1 MTHPKLRLLTVL
13 AVPIV
18 AAGVLALTA
27 GCSSEGGKKAAES
40 TAAAGA
46 ASCDNPTM
54 TVAVVSHGKQ
64 GDSFWDVVKHGAEDA
79 GKQMCVKIT
88 YQGQGDPNQQAQAID
103 NAVAQKVNGLVVSMA
118 NPDALKGAIQKA
130 VSAGIPVITI
140 NSGQS
145 RSKEF
150 GALTHVGQAERT
162 AGEGAG
168 EQFAKNGVKNL
179 VCVIHEAGNVGLE
192 ERCAGAAAKLGGTS
206 QNLQVDVSD
215 LNTAAAT
222 IQSKLQADPS
232 IDGVL
237 TLNDSVGKAA
247 ITAVKGAASKAK
259 IATFDVNADVIKA
272 VKDGSLLFAVD
283 QQPYTQGYL
292 PVVFLKL
299 YADNANVIGGG
310 QPVLTGPSF
319 VTKDNAA
326 TIEKY
331 AARGTR

>member
-1 MTHPKLRLLTVL
+1 MTQPTLRLLSVL
-13 AVPIV
+13 A
-18 AAGVLALTA
+18 AATGALVLAA
-27 GCSSEGGKKAAES
+27 GCSSEGGKKAESS
-40 TAAAGA
+40 TAAGSSA
-46 ASCDNPTM
+46 ASCDNPSL

-64 GDSFWDVVKHGAEDA
+64 GDAFWDVVKRGAEDA
-79 GKQMCVKIT
+79 GKQLCVKVT

-118 NPDALKGAIQKA
+118 NPDALKGSIQKA
-130 VSAGIPVITI
+130 VAAGIPVITI

-145 RSKEF
+145 RSKEL

-168 EQFAKNGVKNL
+168 EQLAKAGVHNL
-179 VCVIHEAGNVGLE
+179 LCVIHEAGNVALE
-192 ERCAGAAAKLGGTS
+192 ERCAGATATLGGRS

-215 LNTAAAT
+215 LNGAAAT
-222 IQSKLQADPS
+222 IQSTLQADTA
-232 IDGVL
+232 IDGIL
-237 TLNDSVGKAA
+237 TLNSGVGNAA
-247 ITAVKGAASKAK
+247 VTAVKGAGSSAK

-292 PVVFLKL
+292 PVTFLKL

-326 TIEKY
+326 TVEKY

>member
-1 MTHPKLRLLTVL
+1 MTHAKLRLITGVAVALML
-13 AVPIV
+13 A
-18 AAGVLALTA
+18 A
-27 GCSSEGGKKAAES
+27 GCSSEGGKKAEDAAG
-40 TAAAGA
+40 AAAGA
-46 ASCDNPTM
+46 ACDNPTM

-64 GDSFWDVVKHGAEDA
+64 GDSFWDVVKRGAEDA
-79 GKQMCVKIT
+79 GKQLCVRIT

-118 NPDALKGAIQKA
+118 NPDALKGSIQKA
-130 VSAGIPVITI
+130 VSARIPVITI

-145 RSKEF
+145 RFREF

-168 EQFAKNGVKNL
+168 EQLAKAGVKNL
-179 VCVIHEAGNVGLE
+179 VCVIHEAGNIGLE
-192 ERCAGAAAKLGGTS
+192 ERCAGAAASLGGS
-206 QNLQVDVSD
+206 AQNLQVDVSD
-215 LNTAAAT
+215 LNAAAST

-237 TLNDSVGKAA
+237 TLNDGVGKSA
-247 ITAVKGAASKAK
+247 ITAVKGAGSAAK

-292 PVVFLKL
+292 PVTFLKL

-319 VTKDNAA
+319 VTKDNAD
-326 TIEKY
+326 TIEQY

>member
-1 MTHPKLRLLTVL
+1 MTHARPRLRIGLAITAGALLL
-13 AVPIV
+13 A
-18 AAGVLALTA
+18 A
-27 GCSSEGGKKAAES
+27 GCSSEGGKKAED
-40 TAAAGA
+40 TAAAAG

-54 TVAVVSHGKQ
+54 TVAVISHGKQ
-64 GDSFWDVVKHGAEDA
+64 GDSFWDVVKRGAEDA
-79 GKQMCVKIT
+79 GKQLCVKVT

-103 NAVAQKVNGLVVSMA
+103 NAVAQRVNGLIVSMA

-130 VSAGIPVITI
+130 VAARIPVITI

-168 EQFAKNGVKNL
+168 EQLAKNGVKNL

-192 ERCAGAAAKLGGTS
+192 ERCTGAAASLGGSS

-215 LNTAAAT
+215 LNGAAST

-237 TLNDSVGKAA
+237 TLNDGVGKAA
-247 ITAVKGAASKAK
+247 ITAVKGAGSTAK

-292 PVVFLKL
+292 PVTFLKL
-299 YADNANVIGGG
+299 YVDNANVIGGG

-319 VTKDNAA
+319 ITKDNAE
-326 TIEKY
+326 TVEKY

>member
-1 MTHPKLRLLTVL
+1 MTQLKPRLLTALAVITGALVL
-13 AVPIV
+13 A
-18 AAGVLALTA
+18 A
-27 GCSSEGGKKAAES
+27 GCSSQGGRKADES
-40 TAAAGA
+40 NGA
-46 ASCDNPTM
+46 ATGGTACGTPSL

-64 GDSFWDVVKHGAEDA
+64 GDSFWDVVKRGAEDA
-79 GKQMCVKIT
+79 GRQLCVKIT
-88 YQGQGDPNQQAQAID
+88 YQGSGNPNEQAQAID

-118 NPDALKGAIQKA
+118 NPDALKSSIQKA
-130 VSAGIPVITI
+130 VSSGIPVITI

-168 EQFAKNGVKNL
+168 EQLARAGVANL

-192 ERCAGAAAKLGGTS
+192 ERCAGAAATLGGRS

-222 IQSKLQADPS
+222 IQSTLQADPS

-237 TLNDSVGKAA
+237 TLNDGVGKSA
-247 ITAVKGAASKAK
+247 ITAVAGAGSSAK
-259 IATFDVNADVIKA
+259 VATFDVNADVIKA

-326 TIEKY
+326 AVEQY

>member
-1 MTHPKLRLLTVL
+1 MTRSLRPLTAAAATAALLL
-13 AVPIV
+13 A
-18 AAGVLALTA
+18 A
-27 GCSSEGGKKAAES
+27 GCSSSGGKKAEDS
-40 TAAAGA
+40 SAAASG
-46 ASCDNPTM
+46 ASCDNPSL

-64 GDSFWDVVKHGAEDA
+64 GDSFWDVVKRGAEDA
-79 GKQMCVKIT
+79 GKQNCVKIT
-88 YQGQGDPNQQAQAID
+88 YQGQGDPNEQAQAID

-118 NPDALKGAIQKA
+118 NPDALKSSIQKA
-130 VSAGIPVITI
+130 VAAGIPVITI

-168 EQFAKNGVKNL
+168 EQLAKAGVKNL
-179 VCVIHEAGNVGLE
+179 LCVIHEAGNVGLE
-192 ERCAGAAAKLGGTS
+192 ERCSGAAATLGGTS

-215 LNTAAAT
+215 LNGAAST

-237 TLNDSVGKAA
+237 TLNDGVGKSA
-247 ITAVKGAASKAK
+247 ITAVKGANSSAK

-319 VTKDNAA
+319 VTKDNADKV
-326 TIEKY
+326 EQY

>member
-1 MTHPKLRLLTVL
+1 MTQPTLRLLTVL
-13 AVPIV
+13 A
-18 AAGVLALTA
+18 AATGALVLAA
-27 GCSSEGGKKAAES
+27 GCSSEGGKKAES
-40 TAAAGA
+40 SNAAAGSSA
-46 ASCDNPTM
+46 ASCDNPSL

-64 GDSFWDVVKHGAEDA
+64 GDAFWDVVKRGAEDA
-79 GKQMCVKIT
+79 GKQLCVKVT

-118 NPDALKGAIQKA
+118 NPDALKGSIQKA
-130 VSAGIPVITI
+130 VAAGIPVITI

-145 RSKEF
+145 RSKEL

-168 EQFAKNGVKNL
+168 EQLAKAGVKNL
-179 VCVIHEAGNVGLE
+179 LCVIHEAGNVGLE
-192 ERCAGAAAKLGGTS
+192 ERCAGAAATLGGRS

-215 LNTAAAT
+215 LNGAAAT
-222 IQSKLQADPS
+222 IQSKLQADAS

-237 TLNDSVGKAA
+237 TLNSGVGNAA
-247 ITAVKGAASKAK
+247 TTAVKGAGSSAK

-272 VKDGSLLFAVD
+272 VEAGSLLFAVD

-292 PVVFLKL
+292 PVTFLKL

-326 TIEKY
+326 TVEKY

>member
-1 MTHPKLRLLTVL
+1 MTRSLRLLGT
-13 AVPIV
+13 AA
-18 AAGVLALTA
+18 AAGILLLAA
-27 GCSSEGGKKAAES
+27 GCSSEGGKKAED
-40 TAAAGA
+40 AAAGNAA
-46 ASCDNPTM
+46 ASCDNPTL

-79 GKQMCVKIT
+79 GKQLCVKIT
-88 YQGQGDPNQQAQAID
+88 YQGSGDPNEQAQAID
-103 NAVAQKVNGLVVSMA
+103 NAVAQRVDGLVVSMA
-118 NPDALKGAIQKA
+118 NPDALKGSIQKA
-130 VSAGIPVITI
+130 VSAGVPVITI

-168 EQFAKNGVKNL
+168 EQLAKAGVKNL

-192 ERCAGAAAKLGGTS
+192 ERCAGAAATLGGSS

-215 LNTAAAT
+215 LNTAAST
-222 IQSKLQADPS
+222 IQSKLQADTS
-232 IDGVL
+232 IDGIL
-237 TLNDSVGKAA
+237 TLNDGVGNAA
-247 ITAVKGAASKAK
+247 ITAVKGASSSAQ

-292 PVVFLKL
+292 PVTFLKL
-299 YADNANVIGGG
+299 FADNANVIGGG

-319 VTKDNAA
+319 VTKDNAE

-331 AARGTR
+331 AERGTR

>member
-1 MTHPKLRLLTVL
+1 MTRSLRLLAGSTL
-13 AVPIV
+13 ATGALLL
-18 AAGVLALTA
+18 AAACSSQGGKEAEEDTA
-27 GCSSEGGKKAAES
+27 GGA
-40 TAAAGA
+40 A
-46 ASCDNPTM
+46 ASCDSPSQ

-64 GDSFWDVVKHGAEDA
+64 GDSFWDVVKRGAEDA

-88 YQGQGDPNQQAQAID
+88 YQGSGDPNEQSQAID
-103 NAVAQKVNGLVVSMA
+103 NAVAQRVNGVVVSMA
-118 NPDALKGAIQKA
+118 NPDALKGSIQKA
-130 VSAGIPVITI
+130 IAAGIPVITI
-140 NSGQS
+140 NSGQD

-168 EQFAKNGVKNL
+168 EQLAEAGVKNL
-179 VCVIHEAGNVGLE
+179 LCVIHEAGNIGLE
-192 ERCAGAAAKLGGTS
+192 QRCDGAAASLGGAS

-215 LNTAAAT
+215 LNAAAST

-237 TLNDSVGKAA
+237 TLNDGVGKSA
-247 ITAVKGAASKAK
+247 ITAVDSAGSSAK

-292 PVVFLKL
+292 PVVFIKL
-299 YADNANVIGGG
+299 YADNANTIGGG

-319 VTKDNAA
+319 VTKDNADDV
-326 TIEKY
+326 EKY

>member
-1 MTHPKLRLLTVL
+1 MTRSLRLLAGSTL
-13 AVPIV
+13 AT
-18 AAGVLALTA
+18 AALLLAA
-27 GCSSEGGKKAAES
+27 GCSSEGGKKAEED
-40 TAAAGA
+40 AAGGGAA
-46 ASCDNPTM
+46 ASCDNPSQ

-64 GDSFWDVVKHGAEDA
+64 GDSFWDVVKRGAEDA

-88 YQGQGDPNQQAQAID
+88 YQGSGDPNEQSQAID
-103 NAVAQKVNGLVVSMA
+103 NAVAQRVNGLVVSMA

-130 VSAGIPVITI
+130 IAAGVPVITI
-140 NSGQS
+140 NSGQD
-145 RSKEF
+145 RFKEF

-168 EQFAKNGVKNL
+168 EQLGKAGVKNL
-179 VCVIHEAGNVGLE
+179 LCVIHEAGNIGLE
-192 ERCAGAAAKLGGTS
+192 QRCQGAAATVGGAS

-215 LNTAAAT
+215 LNAAAST
-222 IQSKLQADPS
+222 IQSKLQADPT

-237 TLNDSVGKAA
+237 TLNDGVGKSA
-247 ITAVKGAASKAK
+247 ITAVSGAGSSAK

-299 YADNANVIGGG
+299 YADNANTIGGG

-319 VTKDNAA
+319 VTKDNADDV
-326 TIEKY
+326 EKY